1 MGEYAGP
8 RSARAF
14 LAYAQARQR
23 RDRDRALWRSY
34 VAACLRGVAVG
45 ERPALS
51 WDDVLERDRRPPAPP
66 MDGAGIADDVIARAG
81 LRVM

>member
-1 MGEYAGP
+1 M
-8 RSARAF
+8 
-14 LAYAQARQR
+14 
-23 RDRDRALWRSY
+23 
-34 VAACLRGVAVG
+34 AACLRGVAVG

-81 LRVM
+81 LRVV